1 MLRRVCGLALLM
13 TAGGLLAAAPR
24 AADAPAEATVTD
36 VDGKEVKVS
45 ALKFGTGT
53 RRLAWSADGDDKKG
67 LLVLELR
74 EPHSTTYAKGV
85 VTYVPVGSIES
96 IRYDYDKLLASVA
109 VKGVPE
115 PLAGTLQYK
124 GINALA
130 FEGTAGDKAAKF
142 GGGVFT
148 KDHIKGVAFEGAK
161 PVPARK
167 AAPWQVQI
175 DQAKAMD
182 PTLKAG
188 NFKFLY
194 QYAGGAEVL
203 ADAAAVRK
211 GDPLKLDG
219 ITQLAVLA
227 VDQNTHVAVVEVLA
241 GESERVVVIPQEVE
255 KDGKKGV
262 LVGLVGEVEAGW
274 KLFPL
279 HTIKVM
285 KRPKKD

>member
-1 MLRRVCGLALLM
+1 MLRRVCGLALLV
-13 TAGGLLAAAPR
+13 TAAGLVG
-24 AADAPAEATVTD
+24 AADAPTEATVTD
-36 VDGKEVKVS
+36 VEGKELKVS

-53 RRLAWSADGDDKKG
+53 RRLAWADPDDKKG
-67 LLVLELR
+67 PLVLELR

-96 IRYDYDKLLASVA
+96 IKYDYDKQLASVA

-148 KDHIKGVAFEGAK
+148 KDHIKGVAFAGAK
-161 PVPARK
+161 PVPAR
-167 AAPWQVQI
+167 AGAPWQVQI

-182 PTLKAG
+182 PTLKAS

-203 ADAAAVRK
+203 SDTAGARK
-211 GDPLKLDG
+211 GDPLKLDAV
-219 ITQLAVLA
+219 TQLTVLA

-285 KRPKKD
+285 KRPKIKD